1 MARYRGR
8 RARLGLE
15 QGRRRGLRSSG
26 IQLLYV
32 LVAFGLGLI
41 VPQIPIGL
49 TTPSS
54 RATEALV
61 VAGAGIVTF
70 IGVVYSL
77 LFLVLQF
84 GATTFTPRL
93 NLFRDARIV
102 YHSFGFFTGIFVFSF
117 TAAFTIG
124 PEDDEVTALVP
135 ITLVLLLLAALAL
148 FRRLQG
154 RAFRSIQLASTLTQV
169 AARGR
174 EVIDHLYGASP
185 GSPEAGIQERDPR
198 PATQIVAWRKR
209 FAVLQVIDAE
219 SLAEHARL
227 ADAEIEFRARP
238 GDTLVE
244 GDVLAVVHGGDDSAL
259 DEVVLAATRVGPER
273 TFEQDP
279 LLALRVLAD
288 IALRG
293 LSPAVNDPTT
303 AVDALDAIDS
313 LLRPLA
319 VRDLHVGVV
328 RDAEGRPRVLAPMP
342 EWEEFVS
349 VALDE
354 IVPLASTSIHL
365 QRRLQR
371 MLEALI
377 RTAPADRRGALEKRL
392 HAP

>member
-1 MARYRGR
+1 
-8 RARLGLE
+8 
-15 QGRRRGLRSSG
+15 
-26 IQLLYV
+26 V

-41 VPQIPIGL
+41 VPQIPIGF
-49 TTPSS
+49 TTPSA
-54 RATEALV
+54 RTTEALV
-61 VAGAGIVTF
+61 VAGTGVVTF

-77 LFLVLQF
+77 LFLVVQF

-102 YHSFGFFTGIFVFSF
+102 GHSFGFFTGIFVFAF
-117 TAAFTIG
+117 TAAFAIG
-124 PEDDEVTALVP
+124 AEDDEVTALVP

-154 RAFRSIQLASTLTQV
+154 RAFRSIQLASTLAQV

-174 EVIDHLYGASP
+174 EVIDHLYPASRTPSP
-185 GSPEAGIQERDPR
+185 GPAETAIQEPDPR
-198 PATQIVAWRKR
+198 TTRQVVAWPERL
-209 FAVLQVIDAE
+209 AVLQVIDAQ
-219 SLAEHARL
+219 SLAEHARR
-227 ADAEIEFRARP
+227 AGAEIEFRVRP

-244 GDVLAVVHGGDDSAL
+244 GDVMAVVHGGDDDL
-259 DEVVLAATRVGPER
+259 DDVVLAATRTGQER

-303 AVDALDAIDS
+303 AVEALGAIDS

-319 VRDLHVGVV
+319 ERDLHVGVV
-328 RDAEGRPRVLAPMP
+328 RDAEGRTRVLAPMP

-354 IVPLASTSIHL
+354 IIPLASTSIHL
-365 QRRLQR
+365 HRRLQR

-377 RTAPADRRGALEKRL
+377 QRAPAERRGALEQRL
-392 HAP
+392 ATMPG